1 MGDFGPTDQ
10 DVAVKNEL
18 TAEINKQ
25 LTAFD
30 AMLDAEVAQFNTAFN
45 QLNLHYLFVDSKE

>member
-10 DVAVKNEL
+10 DVEVKDQL
-18 TAEINKQ
+18 TASIKNQ

-30 AMLDAEVAQFNTAFN
+30 KMLDDEVAQFNADFN
-45 QLNLHYLFVDSKE
+45 KLNLQYLFVD